1 MLTVTAF
8 RGPAFG
14 VLVLAFAIGAAAASS
29 AAASSPPPCSPGSEI
44 PPTLQISDTAKGGSQ
59 LTATHPIQVVWSDT
73 NSEQSLILDNYSVS
87 PPFAMVPYN
96 NSASFIPANAGN
108 YTFGLAWEQEQ
119 LRGPPNRCSGSLTRS
134 ITVASATRPRFSPV
148 HFSFGGRRD
157 DQVTELSWTLNTSG
171 RRLNLGLVTAELR
184 AVAGDRLPSSR
195 TPAHT
200 LRFPLCDCDPLFGK
214 VHNPGLIRVGAV
226 QLVPSTEIG
235 IRFLIDVK
243 VSTTH
248 VTRFGYDLQVR
259 QGSYRLGRLRAAGT
273 CHFASGLSNCNVD
286 HFPKAEK

>member
-8 RGPAFG
+8 CRRAFG
-14 VLVLAFAIGAAAASS
+14 VLVLAVAMGASAAS
-29 AAASSPPPCSPGSEI
+29 AAVASSLPPCPPGSEI
-44 PPTLQISDTAKGGSQ
+44 TDTAKGSSQ
-59 LTATHPIQVVWSDT
+59 LTATHPIQVVWSDK

-87 PPFAMVPYN
+87 PPFVMVPYN
-96 NSASFIPANAGN
+96 NSASFVPANAGN

-119 LRGPPNRCSGSLTRS
+119 LRGSPNRCAGSLTRA
-134 ITVASATRPRFSPV
+134 ITVSPATRPRFSPV

-184 AVAGDRLPSSR
+184 AVAGDRLPTLR

-214 VHNPGLIRVGAV
+214 IHNPGLIRVGAV
-226 QLVPSTEIG
+226 QLAPSTEMG

-248 VTRFGYDLQVR
+248 VTRFGYDLVVR

-286 HFPKAEK
+286 HFPKPEK

>member
-1 MLTVTAF
+1 MLTLMAF
-8 RGPAFG
+8 RRPLFG
-14 VLVLAFAIGAAAASS
+14 VLVLAVAMGASAVSS
-29 AAASSPPPCSPGSEI
+29 AAASSLPPCPPGSEI
-44 PPTLQISDTAKGGSQ
+44 PPTLQITDTAKGGSQ
-59 LTATHPIQVVWSDT
+59 MTATHPIQVAWSDK

-87 PPFAMVPYN
+87 PPFVMVPYN
-96 NSASFIPANAGN
+96 NSAGFVPANAGN

-119 LRGPPNRCSGSLTRS
+119 LRGSPNRCAGSLTRA
-134 ITVASATRPRFSPV
+134 ITVAPATRPRFSPV

-184 AVAGDRLPSSR
+184 AVAGDRLPTSR

-214 VHNPGLIRVGAV
+214 IHNPGLIRVGAV
-226 QLVPSTEIG
+226 QLVPNTEMG
-235 IRFLIDVK
+235 IRFLIDVN

-248 VTRFGYDLQVR
+248 VTRFGYDLVVR

-286 HFPKAEK
+286 HFPKPEK